1 MGAGRG
7 HQHVDLSGVG
17 LPLRTADEVIRVD
30 RMVRHRAICHQVAA
44 DMFDLNVD
52 SMPVKTPTTC
62 TAAPVKRTAKRT
74 NQVDDSQLSLLD
86 V

>member
-1 MGAGRG
+1 
-7 HQHVDLSGVG
+7 
-17 LPLRTADEVIRVD
+17 
-30 RMVRHRAICHQVAA
+30 
-44 DMFDLNVD
+44 MFDLNVD